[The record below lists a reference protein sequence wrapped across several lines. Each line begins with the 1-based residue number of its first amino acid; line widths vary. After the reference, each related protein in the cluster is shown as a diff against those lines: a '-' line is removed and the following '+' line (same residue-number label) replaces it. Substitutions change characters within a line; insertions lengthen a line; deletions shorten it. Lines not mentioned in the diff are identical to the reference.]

1 MTRRRLF
8 EPFSGWLI
16 KHDWTSRVIAG
27 AYDSKSPEQRRR
39 IVAENPHS
47 YLGVTRSRE
56 DLEHGDAA
64 TDEDLLQ
71 RGADTLTSIL
81 EAEAFEPTG
90 RPTMYAYR
98 LTAHEHTQI
107 GVVGAM
113 DVGGYS
119 DGRILTHENV
129 RPTRA
134 KLLGDH
140 LHWVGATSSPV
151 SLTYRADPVIQG
163 VLHDAT
169 VATKPDVDHF
179 VEGVRHQVWALESH
193 EAATIADQLA
203 EAVIYVT
210 DGHHRAAAALAGA
223 AKKPEAEQFQRTLAV
238 LFPDDALQVEPFHRR
253 CLDAHGRTPDEII
266 AAFAEVAEVEE
277 VDSIEAAFPHDRGHV
292 GVYIRGRWW
301 RLVLAPVD
309 RPGALAHLDVERVR
323 RDLITG
329 VLGIDELAPNSGID
343 YVPNPAGLDEVVRRC
358 DLDGTVGLF
367 LYPTSVSEIM
377 AVAEAHELMPPK
389 SSYVAPKPRSG
400 LFLRILGS
408 GATAHIDP
416 S

>member
-8 EPFSGWLI
+8 EPFAGWLI
-16 KHDWTSRVIAG
+16 KHDWASSVIAG
-27 AYDSKSPEQRRR
+27 AYDSKSPDQRRR
-39 IVAENPHS
+39 IVEDNPYS

-56 DLEHGDAA
+56 DLEYGDDA

-71 RGADTLTSIL
+71 RGADTLTTIL

-98 LTAHEHTQI
+98 LTADEHTQI

-129 RPTRA
+129 RPSRA
-134 KLLGDH
+134 KLLGNH

-151 SLTYRADPVIQG
+151 TLTYRADPVIQQI
-163 VLHDAT
+163 LHDVT

-179 VEGVRHQVWALESH
+179 VEGVRHQVWALESDD
-193 EAATIADQLA
+193 AAVIAEQLA

-210 DGHHRAAAALAGA
+210 DGHHRSAAALAGA
-223 AKKPEAEQFQRTLAV
+223 AKMPELEQFQRTLAV
-238 LFPDDALQVEPFHRR
+238 VFPDDALQVDPFHRR
-253 CLDAHGRTPDEII
+253 CMDALGRTPDEII
-266 AAFAEVAEVEE
+266 AAFAERADVEA
-277 VDSIEAAFPHDRGHV
+277 VDSRDAALPRDKGQV
-292 GVYIRGRWW
+292 GVYIQGRWW
-301 RLVLAPVD
+301 RLRLAPVD

-343 YVPNPAGLDEVVRRC
+343 YVPDPAGLDEIVRRC
-358 DLDGTVGLF
+358 DLDGAVGLF
-367 LYPTSVSEIM
+367 LFPTSVAEIM

-400 LFLRILGS
+400 IFLRILGS
-408 GATAHIDP
+408 GATAHLAP

>member
-1 MTRRRLF
+1 VTRRPLF
-8 EPFSGWLI
+8 APFAGWLI
-16 KHDWTSRVIAG
+16 KHDWAPHVIAG

-56 DLEHGDAA
+56 DLEYGDDA
-64 TDEDLLQ
+64 TDEELLR
-71 RGADTLTSIL
+71 RGAATLTTIL

-90 RPTMYAYR
+90 FPTLYAYR
-98 LTAHEHTQI
+98 LTADEHTQI

-113 DVGGYS
+113 DIGGYS

-129 RPTRA
+129 RPARA
-134 KLLGDH
+134 KLLGEH

-151 SLTYRADPVIQG
+151 SLTYRTDPVVQQ
-163 VLHDAT
+163 VLHDVT
-169 VATKPDVDHF
+169 VVTKPDVDHF
-179 VEGVRHQVWALESH
+179 VEGVRHQVWTLSVED
-193 EAATIADQLA
+193 AATIAEQLA
-203 EAVIYVT
+203 DAVIYVT
-210 DGHHRAAAALAGA
+210 DGHHRSAAALAGA
-223 AKKPEAEQFQRTLAV
+223 ALKPEDEHFQRTLAV
-238 LFPDDALQVEPFHRR
+238 VFPDDALHVDSFHRR
-253 CLDAHGRTPDEII
+253 CMDAHGRTPDEII
-266 AAFAEVAEVEE
+266 AAFAEVAEVEGAG
-277 VDSIEAAFPHDRGHV
+277 SMAAALPHDKGQV

-301 RLVLAPVD
+301 RLTLAPVD

-343 YVPNPAGLDEVVRRC
+343 YVPAPAGLDEVVRRC

-367 LYPTSVSEIM
+367 LYPTSVAEIM

-400 LFLRILGS
+400 IFLRILSS
-408 GATAHIDP
+408 GATAHLEP